1 MNAFG
6 IMYLYFWMQL
16 DVKLVF
22 SLHFIFIMK
31 HHCEA
36 KRMVK
41 LSLLYIIEPLN
52 ANFLNF
58 QMCFLKLTM
67 KMQMLKP
74 MVESFDMI

>member
-1 MNAFG
+1 
-6 IMYLYFWMQL
+6 
-16 DVKLVF
+16 
-22 SLHFIFIMK
+22 MK

-41 LSLLYIIEPLN
+41 LSLLYIIEPLS